1 MKNLIIASNGRLH
14 GQEYLEFL
22 LDEIKIA
29 KEETGFDEVVFI
41 AFARPG
47 GIPEEKY
54 TEVAGKALAKIGLKV
69 KNVMD
74 GDAAEN
80 IAFAKAIFTG
90 GGNTFLLTRKLHQ
103 LNLMEPLRQR
113 LHDGCFYLG
122 TSAGSNIAGLTM
134 QNTNDMPIVDPINYK
149 TLGVIPYN
157 INAHYIAH
165 KEVENHMGETRADR
179 IREFHFHNTIP
190 VVGLP
195 EGSWIRVKGNNHLL
209 GGDGDAV
216 IFRAGQDPKTVSKG
230 HNFNQLN

>member
-1 MKNLIIASNGRLH
+1 MKDLIIASNGRLH

-22 LDEIKIA
+22 LDELKSA
-29 KEETGFDEVVFI
+29 SGKRDFDEVVFI
-41 AFARPG
+41 PFARPG
-47 GIPEEKY
+47 GIPEDKY
-54 TEVAGKALAKIGLKV
+54 TKAAGKALAKIGLQV

-74 GDAAEN
+74 GDAEQN

-134 QNTNDMPIVDPINYK
+134 QNTNDMPIVDAINYK
-149 TLGVIPYN
+149 TLGLVPYN
-157 INAHYIAH
+157 INAHYIDG
-165 KEVENHMGETRADR
+165 KEATNHMGETRSDR
-179 IREFHFHNTIP
+179 IREFHVHNSIP

-195 EGSWIRVKGNNHLL
+195 EGSWIRVKGNDHILC
-209 GGDGDAV
+209 GHSDAV
-216 IFRAGQDPKTVSKG
+216 IFKAGEKPQTVKTG
-230 HNFNQLN
+230 YNFNELH